1 MLQKIP
7 SWKLM
12 SKGEREHIKAYHIRE
27 NAHLKLLL
35 MLLINKRR
43 DVSCLQEG
51 KDMIVYVMTLSAL
64 VIFLFALIFC
74 YPIYSH
80 YPMSDSGGERHL
92 REENLWNSLHI
103 FILGDM
109 SKSK

>member
-1 MLQKIP
+1 
-7 SWKLM
+7 M

-27 NAHLKLLL
+27 NALIKASPDALILKR
-35 MLLINKRR
+35 KV
-43 DVSCLQEG
+43 VSCLQEG

-74 YPIYSH
+74 YAIYSH
-80 YPMSDSGGERHL
+80 YPMSDRGGERHL
-92 REENLWNSLHI
+92 RDENLWNSLHI

-109 SKSK
+109 LISK